1 MKSQTSLRTLAQV
14 DLARRPMSSLL
25 PGRPEKHSGG
35 TSGGMVKIA
44 ARNTFRGRE
53 SEIVDWDRECEIQPE
68 MEMPSPFIRR
78 RGTRISGRLQ
88 SQEIERM

>member
-1 MKSQTSLRTLAQV
+1 
-14 DLARRPMSSLL
+14 MSSLL

-88 SQEIERM
+88 PQEIDRM